1 MAKKSNWIAKAAKSI
16 SEKGTEGAFTAQAH
30 AKADITMFLLMPDM
44 FWRIS
49 LAMIQEL

>member
-30 AKADITMFLLMPDM
+30 AAGYFLLMPDM

-49 LAMIQEL
+49 LVMIPEL